1 MSDSEKKKGPRFG
14 GDFSDSPTDKVK
26 QWFDVI
32 NGFEYN
38 GHDAIVAKILKLESV
53 TYTPSS
59 GNPHDARTVFSF
71 VVPEE
76 LCNIGGNLHGGA
88 VALVFDIAT
97 SLTILPCAREGFW
110 DGGNVS
116 RNRKCCI
123 VFNCTYV
130 RPAPVGSTI
139 FVESW
144 VVHLGKRMGLTM
156 GTMKLDSKDG
166 KVCYTCEHGKAS
178 LGGSNM

>member
-38 GHDAIVAKILKLESV
+38 GHDAIIAKILKLESV

-59 GNPHDARTVFSF
+59 ENPHDARTVFSF

-116 RNRKCCI
+116 RNR
-123 VFNCTYV
+123 
-130 RPAPVGSTI
+130 PAPVGSTV

-156 GTMKLDSKDG
+156 GTMKLGSKDG
-166 KVCYTCEHGKAS
+166 KVCYTCEHGKAT